1 MCISKKQAKKKKKA
15 RIEKKQETKEE
26 KRISPENLFKK
37 INLQSPGWRFFASPA
52 FPETTVYLFLALIQ
66 KFGKSDWDELQK

>member
-1 MCISKKQAKKKKKA
+1 MLGQKKVVLFLEISRVKIFYHSPVRIVECVFQKNKAKKKKA

-37 INLQSPGWRFFASPA
+37 INLQSPG
-52 FPETTVYLFLALIQ
+52 
-66 KFGKSDWDELQK
+66 